1 MNEDDKSDSVLVVV
15 VNQAFVRRYLKADA
29 LGKRIR
35 TNIGSTSQGPDQF
48 TRRTIVGVVEDVRYN
63 GAEGPVEPII
73 YLPIEQVPQWNLSI
87 LLRTTVEPGSLS
99 TAVRKSVIEIDPG
112 QPLFDIQT
120 MEQRIAQLLAQ
131 RRLMM
136 LLIASFA
143 GLALL
148 LAAIGVYGVFTYW
161 VSRRRQE
168 MGIRLALGSSRRG
181 LLRMIVLQAM
191 RLILAGGA
199 MGLAAAWLL
208 DRLLAS
214 TLVGV
219 HVHDPASLSIAWA
232 LMTLIALLAS
242 TLPAISASR
251 TDPIKVLHSE

>member
-1 MNEDDKSDSVLVVV
+1 V
-15 VNQAFVRRYLKADA
+15 
-29 LGKRIR
+29 
-35 TNIGSTSQGPDQF
+35 
-48 TRRTIVGVVEDVRYN
+48 
-63 GAEGPVEPII
+63 I
-73 YLPIEQVPQWNLSI
+73 YLPIEQMPPLNLNI

-99 TAVRKSVIEIDPG
+99 SAVRKTVTEIDPQ

-120 MEQRIAQLLAQ
+120 MEQRISQLLAQ

-148 LAAIGVYGVFTYW
+148 LAGIGVYGVFTYW
-161 VSRRRQE
+161 VSQRRQE

-181 LLRMIVLQAM
+181 LLRMIVLQAT

-219 HVHDPASLSIAWA
+219 KVHDPVSLSIAWT
-232 LMTLIALLAS
+232 LMTLIALCAS
-242 TLPAISASR
+242 TFPAISASR
-251 TDPIKVLHSE
+251 INLVSVLHSE